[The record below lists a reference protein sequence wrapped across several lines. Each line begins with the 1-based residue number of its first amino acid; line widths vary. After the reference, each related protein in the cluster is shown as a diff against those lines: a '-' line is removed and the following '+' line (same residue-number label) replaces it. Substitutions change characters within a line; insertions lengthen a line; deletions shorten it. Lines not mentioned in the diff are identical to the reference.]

1 MLRRTALAVLCLL
14 LICGSGKAQEIEDA
28 LARSREAAE
37 NHRYAEVIELMTPFN
52 SAADSEDRYIAAAE
66 IGRAYFHL
74 GQYLPAHR
82 AFETAVRL
90 HPDRVETAL
99 YLEATSYLLGDTE
112 QALAIFEEVLRSGGH
127 DLYLA
132 VTLPGERQ
140 FLSDPGVLALLEE
153 YAQPLEV
160 DLENGSLLGVK
171 LGEDRAQVAQ
181 ALSSRSSDP
190 SKQAL
195 TASAGPV
202 LIWAFTF
209 DPEQRLDEVVV
220 VAEALYRYTPY
231 RLQLSNGLDWRAT
244 PATAVA
250 KLGPPERTETGK
262 ETSLTMTW
270 NLPGLVLT
278 LEFGQPLPPRPPW
291 SPEGTATLRSLRLQR
306 TDSKTS
312 SDDPGRMDE

>member
-1 MLRRTALAVLCLL
+1 MLRRMAPAVLCLL
-14 LICGSGKAQEIEDA
+14 LTCSAGRAQEIEDA
-28 LARSREAAE
+28 LARAREAAKS
-37 NHRYAEVIELMTPFN
+37 HRYAEVIELMTPFN
-52 SAADSEDRYIAAAE
+52 SADDPEDRYIAAAE

-90 HPDRVETAL
+90 HPERVETAI

-112 QALAIFEEVLRSGGH
+112 QALAILREVLRSGGH

-140 FLSDPGVLALLEE
+140 FLSDPEVLDLLEE

-160 DLENGSLLGVK
+160 NLETGSLLGVE

-209 DPEQRLDEVVV
+209 DSEQRLSEVFVLV
-220 VAEALYRYTPY
+220 EALYRYTPY
-231 RLQLSNGLDWRAT
+231 RLQLSSGMDWRAT

-250 KLGPPERTETGK
+250 KLGPPANTETGK
-262 ETSLTMTW
+262 ERSITMTW
-270 NLPGLVLT
+270 NLPRLILT
-278 LEFGQPLPPRPPW
+278 LDFGQPLPPRPPW
-291 SPEGTATLRSLRLQR
+291 SPQGTAILRSLRMQR
-306 TDSKTS
+306 AQSKIS
-312 SDDPGRMDE
+312 SDDPARMDE